1 MVALGDPLGT
11 GIVESMSKPSGNIT
25 GMSLMVPDLAVKR
38 LELLQ
43 EVVPGI
49 ARVLILSYLAD
60 PIAPLQVNAME
71 QAASSMGILLQV
83 HDIWT
88 ADDIQAAF
96 EAGVRD
102 GANGLLH
109 RRKHV
114 HRASSSG
121 GRTCSTPSAAG
132 DLSFQATGRRCRM
145 PDFLRRQ
152 GARPASTS
160 GYLCGSNS
168 QGRQTVRASHTVRV
182 GDQPPHGVCPRP
194 DDPAHAPRPRRRGDR
209 MSNC

>member
-11 GIVESMSKPSGNIT
+11 GIVDSMSKPSGNIT

-43 EVVPGI
+43 EVVPSI

-83 HDIWT
+83 HDIRT

-102 GANGLLH
+102 GANGVLVTGESMFI
-109 RRKHV
+109 V
-114 HRASSSG
+114 HRA
-121 GRTCSTPSAAG
+121 RVAELAARHRLPAI
-132 DLSFQATGRRCRM
+132 LSFQATSRRCRR
-145 PDFLRRQ
+145 PHVLRRQ

-160 GYLCGSNS
+160 GCLCGLNS
-168 QGRQTVRASHTVRV
+168 QGRQTVRASHTS
-182 GDQPPHGVCPRP
+182 GY
-194 DDPAHAPRPRRRGDR
+194 
-209 MSNC
+209 